1 MPASR
6 RSSIRSSPSC
16 EPRSAREPPNPAHS
30 GHLDRNARRC
40 RRLDQAM
47 KRFLMSPMSRAF
59 VLIMVGNVAFGI
71 WIRPDVKRAA
81 AVRTEDAPAWAVV
94 LLIVSL
100 AILAYCVVEVYL
112 IHVLR
117 ERPPRDL

>member
-1 MPASR
+1 
-6 RSSIRSSPSC
+6 
-16 EPRSAREPPNPAHS
+16 
-30 GHLDRNARRC
+30 
-40 RRLDQAM
+40 M